1 MEIVYVGSSSGARMS
16 RKKTGRKLGAIDPNP
31 RYSGAL
37 SALEKKTVD
46 QRSPLQKERFQ
57 LFNSPLEQPQR
68 APDWARCGHVYAG
81 RLQGLQRKLRSAGI
95 EKPEIFFNCARLIR
109 QNTLRQRYGS

>member
-1 MEIVYVGSSSGARMS
+1 MEIVYVDGPNGARMS

-57 LFNSPLEQPQR
+57 LFNSPLEQSQR
-68 APDWARCGHVYAG
+68 ALDRARCGHVYAG
-81 RLQGLQRKLRSAGI
+81 RLQGLQRKLRSAGVQ
-95 EKPEIFFNCARLIR
+95 KPQIFFNCARLIR
-109 QNTLRQRYGS
+109 ENTFRQRYGS